1 MSKGKKKVKKNNNR
15 KININALSKK
25 KIKIA
30 VYLFLRILVV
40 VSLIIQGIHGN
51 WNNVFLC
58 IVTLVLFTLPDF
70 VSKKFNI
77 DLPTTLEIL
86 TYLFIYSAAILGEIQ
101 NFYGLFI
108 HWDTMLHTLNGFLS
122 AAIGFSLVD
131 ILNNNDRLH
140 IDMTPS
146 FVALVAFCFSMTIG
160 IIWEFVEFGVDH
172 YFIMDMQ
179 KDSIVTE
186 IKTVKLSDDGN
197 EKKVIGPIDKTIISN
212 KNGEELI
219 INGGYL
225 DIGLVDTMKDLFVN
239 FIGAVIFSILG
250 YLYIKNREGY
260 KLLEIFVPR
269 LKSKIE

>member
-1 MSKGKKKVKKNNNR
+1 MSNKKKKVKKNNNR
-15 KININALSKK
+15 KLIIKSFNKK
-25 KIKIA
+25 KFKIA
-30 VYLFLRILVV
+30 IYFILRIFVI
-40 VSLIIQGIHGN
+40 VSLIFQGIHGN

-77 DLPTTLEIL
+77 DLPTTLEVL

-101 NFYGLFI
+101 NFYGSFE

-140 IDMTPS
+140 IDMTPA

-160 IIWEFVEFGVDH
+160 VMWEFVEFGVDR

-179 KDSIVTE
+179 KDSIISE

-197 EKKVIGPIDKTIISN
+197 GKKVIGPIDRTIISN

-225 DIGLVDTMKDLFVN
+225 DVGLIDTMKDLFVN
-239 FIGAVIFSILG
+239 FIGAFIFSCLG

-260 KLLEIFVPR
+260 RLLEIFVPK
-269 LKSKIE
+269 LKSKNE